1 MAEINLTQPEA
12 DALLAMEK
20 HRLDDAVHDFPSL
33 GGALTISLQ
42 SQDRRELF
50 LLDIRQGRVDLLKGT
65 YQNRARGVVVL
76 ARIDFGGAAH
86 RNPDDTEI
94 SCPHLHVYREG
105 FGDKWAVP
113 LPANRFNH
121 PGDHWNLFQDFMVYC
136 NITQPP
142 IIQRGLFT

>member
-42 SQDRRELF
+42 SPDRREQF

-65 YQNRARGVVVL
+65 
-76 ARIDFGGAAH
+76 
-86 RNPDDTEI
+86 
-94 SCPHLHVYREG
+94 
-105 FGDKWAVP
+105 
-113 LPANRFNH
+113 
-121 PGDHWNLFQDFMVYC
+121 
-136 NITQPP
+136 
-142 IIQRGLFT
+142 

>member
-12 DALLAMEK
+12 DALLSMEK

-42 SQDRRELF
+42 SPDRREQF

-76 ARIDFGGAAH
+76 ARIDFGGSAH

-94 SCPHLHVYREG
+94 SCPHPVMSG
-105 FGDKWAVP
+105 
-113 LPANRFNH
+113 
-121 PGDHWNLFQDFMVYC
+121 
-136 NITQPP
+136 
-142 IIQRGLFT
+142 

>member
-42 SQDRRELF
+42 SLDRREQF
-50 LLDIRQGRVDLLKGT
+50 LLDIRQGLVDLLKGT

-76 ARIDFGGAAH
+76 PIAILTTREYPVRIFMFTGKGLVISGRFRYLRIDLTIPVIIVILSSH
-86 RNPDDTEI
+86 R
-94 SCPHLHVYREG
+94 SFRE
-105 FGDKWAVP
+105 DYSHDRR
-113 LPANRFNH
+113 N
-121 PGDHWNLFQDFMVYC
+121 Q
-136 NITQPP
+136 
-142 IIQRGLFT
+142 